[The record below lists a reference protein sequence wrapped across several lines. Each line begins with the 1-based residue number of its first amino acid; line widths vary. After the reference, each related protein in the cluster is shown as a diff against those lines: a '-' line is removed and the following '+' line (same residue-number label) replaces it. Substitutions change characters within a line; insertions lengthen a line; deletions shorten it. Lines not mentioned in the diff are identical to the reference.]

1 MSKVFRKADEMEMA
15 INLKASRYA
24 FGFLEIA
31 IMGYCIAERIIT
43 GEFPGTLFFFGI
55 LGSLIFWGIK
65 LYETGR
71 LSGTVD
77 EDEEQD

>member
-1 MSKVFRKADEMEMA
+1 MKRLFTKADEMEMA
-15 INLKASRYA
+15 INLKAARYA

-31 IMGYCIAERIIT
+31 IMCYCIAERIVT
-43 GEFPGTLFFFGI
+43 GEFPGTIFFIGI
-55 LGSLIFWGIK
+55 IGSLIFWGIK

-71 LSGTVD
+71 ISDTVD